1 MASCAYLTIPEA
13 AKRLGVSPN
22 TIASWCW
29 RGLLQRTKAGARTL
43 ISEAEIERFL
53 ADSTKEGEKRRD
65 ERRAQKAV
73 VAA

>member
-1 MASCAYLTIPEA
+1 MATCAYLTIPET

-53 ADSTKEGEKRRD
+53 AASTKKGAKLRD
-65 ERRAQKAV
+65 ERRAQKA
-73 VAA
+73 AAA